1 MQIQP
6 RDPTNGLPFLAI
18 RGVPALTSG
27 DRFSRRIVTCV
38 AHWRRFLG
46 HGDAHAPF
54 PPGGRPS
61 GSARVRSLR
70 RPARQPPVPP
80 VPKSRTCVRAGHLPG
95 VGERRP
101 STSLRWGHP
110 MGTLRTRRV
119 LRTPPPV
126 QPPPHPSAAP
136 GAARAPPLSRPLLP
150 PDVALGWAREAPLF
164 LAPLSRAA
172 VVPPLPRRHR
182 RPDREVARA
191 TWRRWTRTA
200 TRRRLP
206 RSAGFGLSEWR
217 AFVRICFALRR

>member
-18 RGVPALTSG
+18 RGVPELTSG
-27 DRFSRRIVTCV
+27 DRFSRRIVTRV

-61 GSARVRSLR
+61 GSARVRSLFR
-70 RPARQPPVPP
+70 TARQPPVPP

-110 MGTLRTRRV
+110 PVSEAVEATGTRAPGKATAT
-119 LRTPPPV
+119 TPTQLFKPPV
-126 QPPPHPSAAP
+126 
-136 GAARAPPLSRPLLP
+136 PL
-150 PDVALGWAREAPLF
+150 DVAKN
-164 LAPLSRAA
+164 
-172 VVPPLPRRHR
+172 LP
-182 RPDREVARA
+182 
-191 TWRRWTRTA
+191 
-200 TRRRLP
+200 
-206 RSAGFGLSEWR
+206 
-217 AFVRICFALRR
+217 